1 MMKRISIALT
11 AVAVAGLPMFAS
23 AQEFATTTAVT
34 TVTDLVTQLALV
46 IAGVV
51 ASIIALYAA
60 LLGLG
65 WGIRKVRHYISG
77 RKF

>member
-1 MMKRISIALT
+1 M
-11 AVAVAGLPMFAS
+11 
-23 AQEFATTTAVT
+23 FATTTAVS
-34 TVTDLVTQLALV
+34 TVTDLITQLGLV

-51 ASIIALYAA
+51 VAIMGLYAA

-65 WGIRKVRHYISG
+65 WGIQKLRRYITG